1 MLPLNVSLNDNN
13 IKYNEN
19 NDKKYFEHKHSNK
32 FFILI
37 ILIIILILL
46 NIFLIFYVVFGSSDV
61 KKSIEKINEEK
72 IELRN
77 KINLIDYQI
86 KDNYNDGNGNEHL
99 KNEINKLK
107 LENKQLNQSIQALI
121 DKEEN
126 FIYNITSLKEEKIKL
141 KKEINKVEDE
151 VKLHLVLNNNEK
163 EELKNK
169 TNKVEAE
176 LKTQI
181 IILNNTIEELTNK
194 TNKNVAELKAQIIIL
209 NNKIEELTNKTNK
222 IKKDN
227 DELTNRIND
236 NGNDI
241 IGLKNKMSN
250 LNYENYKLENRID
263 DIENEKSQRN
273 IYYKDLFKG
282 SSIIKEE
289 ERKLISNWILP
300 HYNLKFELLYNGK
313 RDGFD
318 ISTFHS
324 KCNNKGPTLIVA
336 KLENGRRFGGFA
348 SESWEKN
355 SGGKIDNNAF
365 LFSLDNKIKYGI
377 KKKGT
382 TTIYGQPNSSILFG
396 PSWDGEKNIGED
408 DVKFEGK
415 KAMFRQTGLK
425 YNFERKDLCGD
436 CKFAILSTD
445 LEVYAVKNYIK

>member
-1 MLPLNVSLNDNN
+1 MLSLNVSLNDSD

-32 FFILI
+32 SCILI
-37 ILIIILILL
+37 ILIIILVLI
-46 NIFLIFYVVFGSSDV
+46 NIFLIFYVVSGNNDV
-61 KKSIEKINEEK
+61 KRSIEKINEEK
-72 IELRN
+72 IELKN
-77 KINLIDYQI
+77 KINLIDNKI
-86 KDNYNDGNGNEHL
+86 KDNYNDANGTVNENKNEYL

-107 LENKQLNQSIQALI
+107 LENRQLNQSIQALF

-126 FIYNITSLKEEKIKL
+126 FNNNITSLNEEKIKF
-141 KKEINKVEDE
+141 KKEMNKIKNEIKE
-151 VKLHLVLNNNEK
+151 QLVLNNNEK
-163 EELKNK
+163 EELKNRI
-169 TNKVEAE
+169 NKVEAE

-194 TNKNVAELKAQIIIL
+194 TNKN
-209 NNKIEELTNKTNK
+209 
-222 IKKDN
+222 KKDS
-227 DELTNRIND
+227 DELTNRVND

-241 IGLKNKMSN
+241 ANLKKKISN

-273 IYYKDLFKG
+273 IYYKDLFKE

-300 HYNLKFELLYNGK
+300 HYNLKFELLYSGK
-313 RDGFD
+313 RDGFG

-336 KLENGRRFGGFA
+336 KLENNRRFGGFA

-355 SGGKIDNNAF
+355 SGGIIDNNAF
-365 LFSLDNKIKYGI
+365 LFSLDNKIKYGL

-382 TTIYGQPNSSILFG
+382 TSIYGQPNSSILFG
-396 PSWDGEKNIGED
+396 PSWDGVKNIGDD
-408 DVKFEGK
+408 DVKFEGAK
-415 KAMFRQTGLK
+415 TMFRQTGLK
-425 YNFERKDLCGD
+425 YNFERNDLCGD
-436 CKFAILSTD
+436 CKFEILSTD